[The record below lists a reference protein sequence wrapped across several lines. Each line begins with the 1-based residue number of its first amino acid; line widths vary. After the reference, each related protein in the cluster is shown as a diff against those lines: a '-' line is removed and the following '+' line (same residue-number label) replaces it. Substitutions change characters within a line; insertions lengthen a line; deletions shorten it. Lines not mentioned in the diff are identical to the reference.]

1 MSDILTPLP
10 EKLRPTSVE
19 DILGQKKILSND
31 GVLSRIIKKKIL
43 SSFILW
49 GPPGCGKTTIAKAM
63 CDEIGASY
71 IIINGSDEGR
81 FLDTV
86 RNRVRQFATT
96 VSLTSGASHKVVII
110 DEADNTTN
118 DVQLS
123 LRTAVEEFHS
133 NCRFIFTCN
142 FINKIIEPLHSR
154 CTVVDFRIKPEQA
167 TQLQGEFFKR
177 LRSILT
183 SEKVEY
189 DDRVLA
195 KLIKRYYPDWRRLI
209 NECQRYA
216 ATGSITSAI
225 LVDVADVNLD
235 ALLSSLKKKEFTT
248 VKSWVVQHMDNDPTM
263 VMRKIYDS
271 LYGVLKPSSIPEAV
285 LIIAKYMNSIPIV
298 PDQEVNL
305 LACLTEVMMSCE
317 FK

>member
-1 MSDILTPLP
+1 MSKEFLWVEKYRPNKVKDCILPDTTRNVFQGFVEQGELP
-10 EKLRPTSVE
+10 NL
-19 DILGQKKILSND
+19 LLSGTA
-31 GVLSRIIKKKIL
+31 GV
-43 SSFILW
+43 
-49 GPPGCGKTTIAKAM
+49 GKTTIAKAM
-63 CDEIGASY
+63 CEEIGASY
-71 IIINGSDEGR
+71 IVINGSDEGR

-123 LRTAVEEFHS
+123 LRSAVEEFHS
-133 NCRFIFTCN
+133 NCSFIFTCN

-154 CTVVDFRIKPEQA
+154 CTVVDFRIKPEQS
-167 TQLQGEFFKR
+167 TQLQGEFFVR
-177 LRSILT
+177 LRGILT
-183 SEKVEY
+183 KEKVEY
-189 DDRVLA
+189 DDKVLA

-216 ATGSITSAI
+216 ATGAITSAI

-235 ALLSSLKKKEFTT
+235 TLLASLKKKEFTT
-248 VKSWVVQHMDNDPTM
+248 VKNWVVQHMDNDPTM

-305 LACLTEVMMSCE
+305 LACLTEIMMSCE

>member
-1 MSDILTPLP
+1 MSKEFLWVEKYRPNKVKDCILPDTTRKVFQGFVEQGELP
-10 EKLRPTSVE
+10 NL
-19 DILGQKKILSND
+19 LLSGTA
-31 GVLSRIIKKKIL
+31 GV
-43 SSFILW
+43 
-49 GPPGCGKTTIAKAM
+49 GKTTIAKAM
-63 CDEIGASY
+63 CEEIGASY
-71 IIINGSDEGR
+71 IVINGSDEGR

-305 LACLTEVMMSCE
+305 LACLTEIMMSCE

>member
-1 MSDILTPLP
+1 MSKEFLWVEKYRPNIVDDCILP
-10 EKLRPTSVE
+10 ETIKEVFKGFVKQGELPN
-19 DILGQKKILSND
+19 LLLSGTA
-31 GVLSRIIKKKIL
+31 GV
-43 SSFILW
+43 
-49 GPPGCGKTTIAKAM
+49 GKTTIAKAL

-71 IIINGSDEGR
+71 ILINGSDEGR

-123 LRTAVEEFHS
+123 LRSAVEEFHS

-154 CTVVDFRIKPEQA
+154 CTVVDFRIKPEQSVK
-167 TQLQGEFFKR
+167 LQGEFFTR
-177 LRSILT
+177 LKTILT
-183 SEKVEY
+183 KEDVKFE
-189 DDRVLA
+189 DKVLA
-195 KLIKRYYPDWRRLI
+195 KLVRRYYPDWRRLI
-209 NECQRYA
+209 NECQRYSA
-216 ATGSITSAI
+216 SGAIDSAI

-235 ALLSSLKKKEFTT
+235 SLLTALKKKDFTT

-263 VMRKIYDS
+263 VMRKIYDN
-271 LYGVLKPSSIPEAV
+271 LYDVLKPSSIPEAV
-285 LIIAKYMNSIPIV
+285 LVIAKYMNSIPIV
-298 PDQEVNL
+298 PDQEINL
-305 LACLTEVMMSCE
+305 LACLTEIMMSCE

>member
-1 MSDILTPLP
+1 MSKEFLWVEKYRPHIIDDCILPQTIKEVFKGFVKQGELP
-10 EKLRPTSVE
+10 NL
-19 DILGQKKILSND
+19 LLSGTA
-31 GVLSRIIKKKIL
+31 GV
-43 SSFILW
+43 
-49 GPPGCGKTTIAKAM
+49 GKTTIAKAL

-142 FINKIIEPLHSR
+142 FSNKIIEPLHSR
-154 CTVVDFRIKPEQA
+154 CTGVDFRIKPEQSMK
-167 TQLQGEFFKR
+167 LQGEFFTR
-177 LRSILT
+177 LKTILT
-183 SEKVEY
+183 KENVTFEDK
-189 DDRVLA
+189 VLA
-195 KLIKRYYPDWRRLI
+195 KLIRRYYPDWRRLI
-209 NECQRYA
+209 NECQRYSA
-216 ATGSITSAI
+216 SGAIDSAI

-235 ALLSSLKKKEFTT
+235 SLLSSLKKKDFTT
-248 VKSWVVQHMDNDPTM
+248 VKNWVVQHMDNDPTM

-271 LYGVLKPSSIPEAV
+271 LYDVLKPSSIPEAV
-285 LIIAKYMNSIPIV
+285 LVIAKYMNSIPIV
-298 PDQEVNL
+298 PDQEINL
-305 LACLTEVMMSCE
+305 LACLTEIMMSCE

>member
-1 MSDILTPLP
+1 MKDFLWVEKYRPKNVNDCILP
-10 EKLRPTSVE
+10 ETTINVFKGFVDQGEIPNL
-19 DILGQKKILSND
+19 LLSGTA
-31 GVLSRIIKKKIL
+31 GV
-43 SSFILW
+43 
-49 GPPGCGKTTIAKAM
+49 GKTTIAKAL
-63 CDEIGASY
+63 CEEIGASY

-96 VSLTSGASHKVVII
+96 VSLTSGAAHKVVII

-123 LRTAVEEFHS
+123 LRTAVEEFHN
-133 NCRFIFTCN
+133 NCRLIFTCN

-154 CTVVDFRIKPEQA
+154 CTVVDFRIKPDESQKLQALFFQRLMQILGAENVKYEQ
-167 TQLQGEFFKR
+167 
-177 LRSILT
+177 
-183 SEKVEY
+183 KVI
-189 DDRVLA
+189 A

-216 ATGSITSAI
+216 ATGNIDSAI

-235 ALLSSLKKKEFTT
+235 TLLKALKSKHFSV
-248 VKSWVVQHMDNDPTM
+248 VKNWVVQHMDNDPTM

-271 LYGVLKPSSIPEAV
+271 LYDVLKPSSIPEAV

-298 PDQEVNL
+298 PDQEINL

>member
-1 MSDILTPLP
+1 MSKEFLWV
-10 EKLRPTSVE
+10 EKYRPSKVE
-19 DILGQKKILSND
+19 DCILPANTKDVFQGFINQGELPNLLLTGTA
-31 GVLSRIIKKKIL
+31 GV
-43 SSFILW
+43 
-49 GPPGCGKTTIAKAM
+49 GKTTIAKAM
-63 CDEIGASY
+63 CEEIGASY
-71 IIINGSDEGR
+71 IVINGSDEGR

-123 LRTAVEEFHS
+123 LRTAVEEFHG

-167 TQLQGEFFKR
+167 VKLQGDFFTR
-177 LRSILT
+177 LQTILNN
-183 SEKVEY
+183 EKVNFE
-189 DDRVLA
+189 DKVIA
-195 KLIKRYYPDWRRLI
+195 KLVKRYYPDWRRLI

-216 ATGSITSAI
+216 ASGSIDSAI
-225 LVDVADVNLD
+225 LVDVADINLND
-235 ALLSSLKKKEFTT
+235 LMGSLKRKEFTT
-248 VKSWVVQHMDNDPTM
+248 VKTWVVQHMDNDPSM

-271 LYGVLKPSSIPEAV
+271 LYSMLKPASIPEAV
-285 LIIAKYMNSIPIV
+285 LIIAKYMKDITLV
-298 PDQEVNL
+298 PDQEINL
-305 LACLTEVMMSCE
+305 LACLTEIMMSCE
-317 FK
+317 FR

>member
-1 MSDILTPLP
+1 MKDFLWVEKYRPKKVSDCILP
-10 EKLRPTSVE
+10 ETTVNVFKGFVDQGEIPNL
-19 DILGQKKILSND
+19 LLSGTA
-31 GVLSRIIKKKIL
+31 GV
-43 SSFILW
+43 
-49 GPPGCGKTTIAKAM
+49 GKTTIAKAL
-63 CDEIGASY
+63 CEEIGASY

-96 VSLTSGASHKVVII
+96 VSLTSGAAHKVVII

-123 LRTAVEEFHS
+123 LRTAVEEFHN

-154 CTVVDFRIKPEQA
+154 CTVVDFRIKHDDSQKLQA
-167 TQLQGEFFKR
+167 AFFQR
-177 LRSILT
+177 LIQILHKENIKYE
-183 SEKVEY
+183 EKVI
-189 DDRVLA
+189 A

-216 ATGSITSAI
+216 ATGNIDSAI
-225 LVDVADVNLD
+225 LIDVADVNLD
-235 ALLSSLKKKEFTT
+235 TLLKALKSKHFSV
-248 VKSWVVQHMDNDPTM
+248 VKNWVVQHMDNDPTM

-271 LYGVLKPSSIPEAV
+271 LYDVLKPSSIPEAV

-298 PDQEVNL
+298 PDQEINL
-305 LACLTEVMMSCE
+305 LACLTEIMMSCE

>member
-1 MSDILTPLP
+1 MSKEFLWV
-10 EKLRPTSVE
+10 EKYRPNIVE
-19 DILGQKKILSND
+19 DCILPANTKEVFQGFVNQGELPNLLLNGTA
-31 GVLSRIIKKKIL
+31 GV
-43 SSFILW
+43 
-49 GPPGCGKTTIAKAM
+49 GKTTIAKAL
-63 CDEIGASY
+63 CEEIGASY
-71 IIINGSDEGR
+71 IVINGSDEGR

-123 LRTAVEEFHS
+123 LRTAVEEFHG

-167 TQLQGEFFKR
+167 VALQGQFFTR
-177 LRSILT
+177 LKTILT
-183 SEKVEY
+183 NENVEY
-189 DDRVLA
+189 EDKVLA
-195 KLIKRYYPDWRRLI
+195 KITKRYYPDWRRLI

-216 ATGSITSAI
+216 ATGAITSAI

-235 ALLSSLKKKEFTT
+235 TLLSSLKKKDFMN
-248 VKSWVVQHMDNDPTM
+248 VKNWVVQHLDNDPSM
-263 VMRKIYDS
+263 VMRKVYDS
-271 LYGVLKPSSIPEAV
+271 MYGVLKPASIPESV
-285 LIIAKYMNSIPIV
+285 LIIGKYSRDIQNV
-298 PDQEVNL
+298 PDQEINL
-305 LACLTEVMMSCE
+305 LACLTEIMMSCE
-317 FK
+317 FR